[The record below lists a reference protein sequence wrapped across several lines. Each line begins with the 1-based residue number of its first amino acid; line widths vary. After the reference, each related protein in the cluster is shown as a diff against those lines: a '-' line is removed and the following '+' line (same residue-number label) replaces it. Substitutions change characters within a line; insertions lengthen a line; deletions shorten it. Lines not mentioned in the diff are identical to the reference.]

1 MHHNDLSAVETQT
14 AVDHGMA
21 SKVLEKAVSQSGRT
35 RRAIAARTGIHK
47 DALRRILSGQRSPT
61 LSEALR
67 ILDASEAAGV
77 STLMLTLSGDR
88 IRADEWLDQ
97 PVAHFLDGFL
107 SELPAALERVL
118 GNQLVDVRPRWAK
131 GTAHRVARLLSD
143 HIDELERRDGLLDG
157 EGGIGHG

>member
-1 MHHNDLSAVETQT
+1 MHHKDLCAVGTH
-14 AVDHGMA
+14 AVADHGMA
-21 SKVLEKAVSQSGRT
+21 SKVLEKAVGQSGRT
-35 RRAIAARTGIHK
+35 RREIAARTGIHK

-67 ILDASEAAGV
+67 ILDASEAAAV
-77 STLMLTLSGDR
+77 SILMLTLSGDR
-88 IRADEWLDQ
+88 VRADEWLDQ

-118 GNQLVDVRPRWAK
+118 GNQLMDVRPRWAR